1 MGSEWNVKH
10 EPNMEKLQHT
20 YDEWKAEA
28 DEALEENG
36 VYSRRYQNVMYL
48 LRIAERRLEAAQ
60 RQIERREL
68 DEKRTAKEIV
78 DGLMR
83 P

>member
-28 DEALEENG
+28 DEALEEGG

-60 RQIERREL
+60 LRE
-68 DEKRTAKEIV
+68 EKAAKQDKLTAKEIV
-78 DGLMR
+78 DRMVDR
-83 P
+83 

>member
-1 MGSEWNVKH
+1 MGSNWNVKH
-10 EPNMEKLQHT
+10 EPDMEKLQHT

-28 DEALEENG
+28 DEALEQGG

-60 RQIERREL
+60 RQIERGEL